1 MLLCLGFRDG
11 GCLVKGFKIL
21 LYTLATFL
29 ACRSIAENTE
39 DSIKVASCTC
49 VFSLN
54 SVITAIIGK
63 FIPKAE
69 FAEDEHLVKFLYLA
83 LETDNS
89 RYAVGYEYHGLVVI
103 CHDGYYTGTLW
114 NHSYALGRGIGN
126 GIAIQ
131 YEEGIPN
138 RVMRVIINDTYHLL
152 RPKIEGEGGKDKQ
165 NEYLFHACE
174 FCLSRK
180 STVKGLFFSG
190 S

>member
-1 MLLCLGFRDG
+1 MLLCLGVRDG
-11 GCLVKGFKIL
+11 GCLIKGFKIL

-29 ACRSIAENTE
+29 ACRSIAKDSEN
-39 DSIKVASCTC
+39 SIKVASCTRI
-49 VFSLN
+49 FSLN
-54 SVITAIIGK
+54 SIITAIIGK
-63 FIPKAE
+63 LISETE

-83 LETDNS
+83 LEADNR

-103 CHDGYYTGTLW
+103 CHDGYYTRTLW

-126 GIAIQ
+126 GIAIKN
-131 YEEGIPN
+131 EEGIPN
-138 RVMRVIINDTYHLL
+138 GIMSVIINDTYHLL
-152 RPKIEGEGGKDKQ
+152 RPKMEGEGGKDKQ